1 MSVLASRR
9 TYAALAAVQA
19 ADAVACAI
27 PLAAIEKTFDDVGLP
42 RELRPLIPVVKA
54 ASALGLVSVF
64 RSPAL
69 ARVTTVML
77 TVYFALA
84 VGSHLRVKDVSPGLG
99 AASMFLALYG
109 AMAVAGT
116 PRD

>member
-1 MSVLASRR
+1 MSVLTSRR
-9 TYAALAAVQA
+9 TYAALAAVQG

-42 RELRPLIPVVKA
+42 REIRPLIPVVKA
-54 ASALGLVSVF
+54 ASALGLLSVF
-64 RSPAL
+64 RSPLL

-84 VGSHLRVKDVSPGLG
+84 VGSHLRARDFSPALG
-99 AASMFLALYG
+99 AASMFLAIYG
-109 AMAVAGT
+109 AMAAGG
-116 PRD
+116 PPKA